1 MTIDAVLI
9 PSLIGAAIGAIG
21 FPILVYFGILTNYR
35 KLRALYAHIP
45 QDRTF
50 YKAFAL
56 TGGAMGGAY
65 GAELPLLDASGLKDP
80 WYGLIMIATALF
92 ICWPL
97 VRFLKRHA
105 KRPTVGSTV
114 EGAREPHP

>member
-1 MTIDAVLI
+1 MTIDAVLF
-9 PSLIGAAIGAIG
+9 PALIGAAIGAIG

-35 KLRALYAHIP
+35 KLRTAYAHVS
-45 QDRTF
+45 QDRAF

-105 KRPTVGSTV
+105 KRTAAASPV